1 MYCVVIYIYCIVI
14 YIYVLYSYIYICVLY
29 LYIYCIVLYIYSQF
43 FIYMIMGQAHKMEN
57 LLTRVTPSG
66 SIDLGLKRLPCLQAE
81 SHQTGSENGLQTSQM
96 IPGNP
101 GQS

>member
-1 MYCVVIYIYCIVI
+1 
-14 YIYVLYSYIYICVLY
+14 
-29 LYIYCIVLYIYSQF
+29 
-43 FIYMIMGQAHKMEN
+43 MGQAHKMEN